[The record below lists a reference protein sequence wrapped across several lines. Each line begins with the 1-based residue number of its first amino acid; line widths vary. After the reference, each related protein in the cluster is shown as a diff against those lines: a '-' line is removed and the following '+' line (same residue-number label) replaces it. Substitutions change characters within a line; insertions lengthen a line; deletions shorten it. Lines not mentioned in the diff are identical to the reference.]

1 MQRCDELNNIQKSF
15 ILKHNLRDINLLK
28 TIIPVDAEA
37 ILDYLD
43 SISSINISERHHNY
57 PKGRQVTPHDKY
69 RWTDRELTFLKI
81 NAKKMTLE
89 DLASNLGRTEKSVL
103 GKAYR
108 EGIDLLTRKGGTKY
122 E

>member
-1 MQRCDELNNIQKSF
+1 MQKYNELNNIQKSF

-28 TIIPVDAEA
+28 TIIPVDAEV

-43 SISSINISERHHNY
+43 SISSINTSKCHHIY

-69 RWTDRELTFLKI
+69 RWSDKELTFLKI
-81 NAKKMTLE
+81 NAKKLTLE
-89 DLASNLGRTEKSVL
+89 ELASNLGRTENSVI

-108 EGIDLLTRKGGTKY
+108 EGIDLLTRKSGTKY